1 MKIHFSIIFI
11 LAISL
16 SKIYSQSSFE
26 FVVSDSFNI
35 ACYSTF
41 TDSKDNFI
49 TIGGRWI
56 PGIAGA
62 AGILLRYTSNKDLIK
77 KIYDKE
83 DRNSNFQFGFL
94 LPNGNFFIAG
104 TISDSNDS
112 MLKNLYIIKIN
123 NELQIVDENIYAVP
137 EIYNSLFLHNLH
149 YDGDSTVIV
158 NGALNTPTPGLQ
170 NHLYA
175 ARLNTEGELLDTMI
189 HTLFKADY
197 YSDILQKKDKSGY
210 YFIGS
215 FSFASMIILDNN
227 MNITGYLPM
236 DPNNLFHGSIGAKWL
251 SDGSMIIASL
261 VNQDVPGAFYD
272 LSVRVCDTML
282 NVIKDTVI
290 FDSGKN
296 FLPAFEGLD
305 FTDENSIWV
314 VTHPQGIVSGKEWEY
329 GRIYIFDPDLNVKG
343 AKYFGGTISKY
354 LFSIKALSDGGCIIT
369 GRAPGQ
375 SPNGYYGAYIK
386 KVMPDIIL
394 QHAEDIPEF
403 DFNDVLIFP
412 VPFENEILLETYRP
426 DLYFSLFALEG
437 KCIISDMSL
446 QIPHTRVHT
455 TNLSKGFYLYSIS
468 YKNRIIQSGK
478 LIKQ

>member
-1 MKIHFSIIFI
+1 MKSRFFFIPI
-11 LAISL
+11 LAICAML
-16 SKIYSQSSFE
+16 TCAQESFE
-26 FVVSDSFNI
+26 FIFEDSL
-35 ACYSTF
+35 STRCSITF
-41 TDSKDNFI
+41 KDSEDHFI
-49 TIGGRWI
+49 TIGSMSNPEI
-56 PGIAGA
+56 YELNGI
-62 AGILLRYTSNKDLIK
+62 ILRYTGYEDVTKQVYK
-77 KIYDKE
+77 KEGRRSY
-83 DRNSNFQFGFL
+83 FQFGFL
-94 LPNGNFFIAG
+94 LGNGNYFIAG
-104 TISDSNDS
+104 AISDSNDLY
-112 MLKNLYIIKIN
+112 LKNLYILQIN
-123 NELQIVDENIYAVP
+123 NELEIVDEKIYPVL
-137 EIYNSLFLHNLH
+137 ESYNSLTLHNLH

-158 NGALNTPTPGLQ
+158 NGALNTPAPGNQ
-170 NHLYA
+170 HHLYA
-175 ARLNTEGELLDTMI
+175 ARLNTKGELLDTLI
-189 HTLFKADY
+189 NTLFKADF
-197 YSDILQKKDKSGY
+197 YSDILQKSDKSGY

-227 MNITGYLPM
+227 MNITGYIPM
-236 DPNNLFHGSIGAKWL
+236 NPNSIAGPIGAKWL

-261 VNQDVPGAFYD
+261 VNQQVPGAFYD
-272 LSVRVCDTML
+272 LNVRVCDTML

-290 FDSGKN
+290 FDTGKN
-296 FLPAFEGLD
+296 FLPAFDGLD
-305 FTDENSIWV
+305 YTDENSIWV
-314 VTHPQGIVSGKEWEY
+314 VTHSKGVIATKEWEY

-343 AKYFGGTISKY
+343 AKYFGGTTSKY
-354 LFSIKALSDGGCIIT
+354 LYSIKALEDGGCIIT
-369 GRAPGQ
+369 GAIPNQ
-375 SPNGYYGAYIK
+375 SKKGYSDVYVK

-403 DFNDVLIFP
+403 DFLDVLVFP